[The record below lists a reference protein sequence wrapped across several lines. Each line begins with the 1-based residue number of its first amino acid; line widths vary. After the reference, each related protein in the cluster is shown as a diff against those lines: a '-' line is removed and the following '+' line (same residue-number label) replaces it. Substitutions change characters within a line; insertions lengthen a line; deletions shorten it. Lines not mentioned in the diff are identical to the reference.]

1 MDQLQFHNMSLTW
14 LNGGVTSLD
23 GGAMFGVVPKP
34 LWSRK
39 YPVNDKNQIELACEP
54 ILIQYEGK
62 NYLIDSGVGFNKLTE
77 KQLRNFGVTE
87 ESTILE
93 SLDQMGLTAEDIDY
107 VLMTHLHFDHAGGLT
122 RWEGDTLVST
132 FPKAKIYT
140 TEIEWDEMRNPNIRS
155 KNTYWKENWEPVQ
168 HQVETFSNS
177 LTIAP
182 GIEMIHTGGHSN
194 GHAIIKLTQNGETL
208 IHMADIM
215 PTHAHQ
221 NPLWVLAYDDYPMTS
236 VFAKEK
242 IMKEALAEGYKFIF
256 YHDAYFRLIQ
266 WSADGKEVTDSL
278 KRSKE
283 ARIQFETNV

>member
-1 MDQLQFHNMSLTW
+1 MDTLKFHDMTLTW
-14 LNGGVTSLD
+14 LDGGVTSLD

-39 YPVNDKNQIELACEP
+39 YPVNDNHQIECACEP

-77 KQLRNFGVTE
+77 KQLRNYGVTE
-87 ESTILE
+87 ESSILQ
-93 SLDQMGLTAEDIDY
+93 SLEKLDLSAENIDFI
-107 VLMTHLHFDHAGGLT
+107 LMTHLHFDHAGGLT
-122 RWEGDTLVST
+122 RWEGDVLVPT
-132 FPKAKIYT
+132 FPNAKIYT

-155 KNTYWKENWEPVQ
+155 RNTYWKENWEPIQ
-168 HQVETFSNS
+168 HQVETFKDSIV
-177 LTIAP
+177 IAP
-182 GIEMIHTGGHSN
+182 GLEMIHTGGHSN
-194 GHAIIKLTQNGETL
+194 GHAIIKFTQNGETL
-208 IHMADIM
+208 LHMADIM

-242 IMKEALAEGYKFIF
+242 LMKEALTNQYEFIF
-256 YHDAYFRLIQ
+256 YHDAYYRMIQ
-266 WSADGKEVTDSL
+266 WDETGKEIIDSM

-283 ARIQFETNV
+283 ARIQF

>member
-1 MDQLQFHNMSLTW
+1 MDKLQFHNMSLTW

-39 YPVNDKNQIELACEP
+39 YPVNDNNQIELACEP

-62 NYLIDSGVGFNKLTE
+62 NYLIDSGVGFNKLNE
-77 KQLRNFGVTE
+77 KQLRNYGVLE
-87 ESTILE
+87 ESTILQ
-93 SLDQMGLTAEDIDY
+93 SLEQLGLTAEDIDII
-107 VLMTHLHFDHAGGLT
+107 LMTHLHFDHASGLT
-122 RWEGDTLVST
+122 RWQGDVLVPT
-132 FPKAKIYT
+132 FPNAKIYAT
-140 TEIEWDEMRNPNIRS
+140 QIEWDEIRNPNIRS
-155 KNTYWKENWEPVQ
+155 RNTYWKENWEAIQ
-168 HQVETFSNS
+168 HLVETYSES
-177 LTIAP
+177 MIVAP
-182 GIEMIHTGGHSN
+182 GIEMIHTGGHSE

-242 IMKEALAEGYKFIF
+242 LMKEAFANGYKFIF
-256 YHDAYFRLIQ
+256 YHDAYYRMIQ
-266 WSADGKEVTDSL
+266 WNETGKEVVDFL

-283 ARIQFETNV
+283 ATIQFQKQI